1 MKDVLYRRRIILLYL
16 PLSVNS
22 LPSCDFRRQARA
34 WYLKH
39 WTYLFNHSSSVGV
52 LRSYSGSIC
61 WWWTSVSGPESPSIH
76 LGDREGQ
83 NESAFRTFFCTSSRP
98 LTSIGNI
105 QQGFD
110 VGQDLKLRIKLTCF
124 SHQTWH
130 QTWHRISMIS
140 PYHLPFNFNWH
151 LPWMP
156 CYYRSFLF
164 PIIRGHSGKIL
175 LSPIPPSML
184 HMHVSL
190 ASLLAINLR
199 VVVVRPQGTTPSIP
213 LVTDHRDR

>member
-1 MKDVLYRRRIILLYL
+1 MTSRRYERCFVPEKDYTLIFTFISDL
-16 PLSVNS
+16 
-22 LPSCDFRRQARA
+22 LPSCDLKRQARA
-34 WYLKH
+34 WYLGH

-124 SHQTWH
+124 L
-130 QTWHRISMIS
+130 IK
-140 PYHLPFNFNWH
+140 
-151 LPWMP
+151 
-156 CYYRSFLF
+156 
-164 PIIRGHSGKIL
+164 RGIKRDTGYL
-175 LSPIPPSML
+175 W
-184 HMHVSL
+184 
-190 ASLLAINLR
+190 SLLTIYHSTL
-199 VVVVRPQGTTPSIP
+199 IDIYHEC
-213 LVTDHRDR
+213 LVTTAVFSFR